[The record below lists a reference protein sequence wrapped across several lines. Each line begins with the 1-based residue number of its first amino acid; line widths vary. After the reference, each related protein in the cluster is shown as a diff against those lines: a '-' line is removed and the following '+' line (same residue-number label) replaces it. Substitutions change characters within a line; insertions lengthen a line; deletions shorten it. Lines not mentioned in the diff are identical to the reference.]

1 MTVSRN
7 ISDIS
12 AADELLALARLD
24 VEKNQLD
31 SALEKLKSILGG
43 PEPDPEAMS
52 MAARVYA
59 QLGLFTRAQGLFR
72 RFLVAHPGAV
82 NEQFQLAMTHM
93 NNSEPAEAEG
103 FFNAILASTPTHPPA
118 LFYSAL
124 LLSQQGKTLDAKRS
138 LDILLQSAP
147 ADNLYAGRGKQL
159 RDAIDAGLQASF
171 EEEQRE
177 GGALGQPKTPGDT
190 YQ

>member
-1 MTVSRN
+1 MTASRN
-7 ISDIS
+7 ISDIF

-43 PEPDPEAMS
+43 PDPDPEAIS

-59 QLGLFTRAQGLFR
+59 QLGLFTRAQDLFR
-72 RFLVAHPGAV
+72 RYLVVHPGSL

-93 NNSEPAEAEG
+93 NNSEPADAEG

-124 LLSQQGKTLDAKRS
+124 LLSQQGKTMDAKRS

-147 ADNLYAGRGKQL
+147 ADNLYAGRGKEL
-159 RDAIDAGLQASF
+159 LESIDAGLQASF
-171 EEEQRE
+171 QDQRDQE
-177 GGALGQPKTPGDT
+177 AATGKPLSGDT

>member
-1 MTVSRN
+1 MIVSRN
-7 ISDIS
+7 LSDIF
-12 AADELLALARLD
+12 AADELLALARID

-31 SALEKLKSILGG
+31 SALEKLKSILSGA
-43 PEPDPEAMS
+43 EPDPEAMS

-59 QLGLFTRAQGLFR
+59 QLGLFGRSQELFR
-72 RFLVAHPGAV
+72 RYLAAHPGSV

-124 LLSQQGKTLDAKRS
+124 LLSQQGKTMEAKRN

-147 ADNLYAGRGKQL
+147 ADNLYAGRGKEL
-159 RDAIDAGLQASF
+159 LDSIDAGLQANF
-171 EEEQRE
+171 QEQRDQD
-177 GGALGQPKTPGDT
+177 GTAGKPLSGDT